1 MKALQIKVCG
11 ITNISEAQALDATGV
26 NYIGFIFYA
35 PSKRYVLGKL
45 QLAAIKAFKPLQ
57 AKKVGVFVNEPIES
71 LVNTVM
77 ATGLDMVQLH
87 GDEDEAYY
95 KTLRNRFV
103 ELGKVEANQETIDTK
118 TPIEIIKVFRVGD
131 KMPEL
136 TPFESVAD
144 YYLFDTDSKLY
155 GGTGAHF
162 NWELLKGNPI
172 DKPYFLSGGIGP
184 NDLGGIEVMQQ
195 TKAGKTLM
203 ALDVNSQFE
212 LAPGEK
218 DLEKIKTFIHALI

>member
-11 ITNISEAQALDATGV
+11 ITNISEGQTLDAMGV

-57 AKKVGVFVNEPIES
+57 TKKVGVFVNEPIES

-77 ATGLDMVQLH
+77 AAGLNMVQLH
-87 GDEDEAYY
+87 GDEDETYCEA
-95 KTLRNRFV
+95 LRNRYN
-103 ELGKVEANQETIDTK
+103 ELGKTGASEQTKDTQP
-118 TPIEIIKVFRVGD
+118 PIEIIKVFRVGD
-131 KMPEL
+131 KMPAVE
-136 TPFESVAD
+136 TFYSVAD
-144 YYLFDTDSKLY
+144 YFLFDTDSQLY
-155 GGTGAHF
+155 GGSGAHF

-212 LAPGEK
+212 LAPGQK
-218 DLEKIKTFIHALI
+218 DLEKIKTFIHAFI